1 MQVMEIDKKVLS
13 TMVNQIVA
21 SNLTVAAVI
30 LGNSGADTKTQFEIP
45 THLYLQFWSGLED
58 AMDEV
63 CQQNEELETSSE
75 E

>member
-45 THLYLQFWSGLED
+45 TRLYMQFWSGLEE
-58 AMDEV
+58 AMDEI
-63 CQQNEELETSSE
+63 CQQNKEVGAPAEE
-75 E
+75 